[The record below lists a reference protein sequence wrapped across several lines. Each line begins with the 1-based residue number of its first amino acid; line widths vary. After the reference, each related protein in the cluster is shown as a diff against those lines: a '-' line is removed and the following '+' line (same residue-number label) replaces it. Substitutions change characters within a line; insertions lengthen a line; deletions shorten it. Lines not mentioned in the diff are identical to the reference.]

1 MMFEFLPTGSGGS
14 EPQAKIAD
22 RMASVA
28 DEIGSVSFVLALGD
42 NFYRYTFI
50 HLTPPTH
57 HLRINPNRLRPSRF
71 PRRGVSSVDDPRF
84 KTSYEDVYTH
94 SSLQVP
100 WYLIAGTKPL
110 LRSMAWAFVCCV

>member
-1 MMFEFLPTGSGGS
+1 
-14 EPQAKIAD
+14 
-22 RMASVA
+22 MASVA

-50 HLTPPTH
+50 HLRRPTTSESIPNSSR
-57 HLRINPNRLRPSRF
+57 HLRF

-110 LRSMAWAFVCCV
+110 LQSMAWAFVCCV